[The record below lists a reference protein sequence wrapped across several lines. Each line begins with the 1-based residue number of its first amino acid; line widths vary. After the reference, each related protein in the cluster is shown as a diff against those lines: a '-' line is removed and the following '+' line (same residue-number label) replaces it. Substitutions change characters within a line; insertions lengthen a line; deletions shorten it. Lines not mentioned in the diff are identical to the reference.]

1 VQDKAEGGKE
11 SMSELQKESSY
22 QILITAIM
30 DWMKRNGQQFVP
42 SYKEIAKDLNIP
54 NMLTSFS
61 QCKRNAFK
69 KLQKDGYMLEFSQQP
84 NTCNAKIIG
93 FKSPDGVGEKVASKI
108 LNIEEETPPKPKT
121 EGIKWHEDKPKIKPD
136 MESLDDDSDKEV
148 DSVAIPHKSNESK
161 PKPPFLFYSNK
172 PVCTPRDLED
182 LGRMLICIAMVS
194 EGKRL
199 DVKVKIMEGGE
210 G

>member
-108 LNIEEETPPKPKT
+108 LNIEEETLAKPKAKST
-121 EGIKWHEDKPKIKPD
+121 KQQEDKPKAKLDED
-136 MESLDDDSDKEV
+136 MDEEL
-148 DSVAIPHKSNESK
+148 DSVIVPHKTNSK
-161 PKPPFLFYSNK
+161 QKTPFLFYSNK
-172 PVCTPRDLED
+172 PVCTPRELEN
-182 LGRMLICIAMVS
+182 LGRMLISMAMIY

-199 DVKVKIMEGGE
+199 DVKVKITEGGE
-210 G
+210 A

>member
-30 DWMKRNGQQFVP
+30 DWMKKHGQQFVP
-42 SYKEIAKDLNIP
+42 SYKEVTAGMDIP

-61 QCKRNAFK
+61 RCKRSAFR
-69 KLQKDGYMLEFSQQP
+69 KLQQDGYKLEFSQQP

-108 LNIEEETPPKPKT
+108 LNIEEETLAKPKAKST
-121 EGIKWHEDKPKIKPD
+121 KQQEDKPKAKLDED
-136 MESLDDDSDKEV
+136 MDEEL
-148 DSVAIPHKSNESK
+148 DSVIVPHKTNSK
-161 PKPPFLFYSNK
+161 QKTPFLFYSNK
-172 PVCTPRDLED
+172 PVCTPRELEN
-182 LGRMLICIAMVS
+182 LGRMLISMAMIY

-210 G
+210 A